1 MGPVCG
7 EGCERYMGIS
17 ILEQVLRRLRNA
29 EFQADVA
36 YPGQKYPQIS
46 KTVAAVHIEKV
57 DRANM
62 TVTLEVNIISPAALG
77 GTACELEAL
86 RATEVLQWDGA
97 VCVQNGCTYDGSSQ
111 VYVVAV
117 MATYT
122 CVTEADKC
130 ALGPGFDVYINDNYQ
145 PFAVAFA
152 EEEIRSCNAEFAMG
166 EEAPVGISLGNRLW
180 HITLEEHILPG
191 SPEADDPAG
200 AFELRIERAAGVET
214 FYHCRWQSVR
224 RTMDRSGLRRIRTGI
239 SMLKEVE

>member
-1 MGPVCG
+1 
-7 EGCERYMGIS
+7 MGIS
-17 ILEQVLRRLRNA
+17 ILEQVLQQLRSA

-62 TVTLEVNIISPAALG
+62 TVTLEVNIISPASLG

-117 MATYT
+117 LATYT
-122 CVTEADKC
+122 CVTEADSC
-130 ALGPGFDVYINDNYQ
+130 TLGPGFQVYINDSYQ
-145 PFAVAFA
+145 PFAISFI
-152 EEEIRSCNAEFAMG
+152 EEETRQHQVEYEMG
-166 EEAPVGISLGNRLW
+166 VAAPAGISLDSSLW
-180 HITLEEHILPG
+180 NITLEERILPG
-191 SPEADDPAG
+191 SPEALDPKG
-200 AFELRIERAAGVET
+200 AFELRIERDAGTET
-214 FYHCRWQSVR
+214 YYHCRWLAVR
-224 RTMDRSGLRRIRTGI
+224 REMDSTGLRRVRKGVA
-239 SMLKEVE
+239 MLKEVS

>member
-1 MGPVCG
+1 
-7 EGCERYMGIS
+7 MGIS

-97 VCVQNGCTYDGSSQ
+97 VCIQNGCSYDGVSQ

-117 MATYT
+117 LATYT

-130 ALGPGFDVYINDNYQ
+130 TLGPGFDVYINDNYQ
-145 PFAVAFA
+145 PFAVSFA
-152 EEEIRSCNAEFAMG
+152 EEEVRDWKAEFSMG
-166 EEAPVGISLGNRLW
+166 EADPVGISLGSRLW
-180 HITLEEHILPG
+180 HITLEELILPG
-191 SPEADDPAG
+191 SPEAAEPEG

-214 FYHCRWQSVR
+214 FYHCRWQSICR
-224 RTMDRSGLRRIRTGI
+224 EMDRTGLRRIRKGI
-239 SMLKEVE
+239 SMLREVE